1 MYCMIYSK
9 IYSIVL
15 SLIFYGGYSRTGVI
29 FLSFF
34 SFVNTNCVGT
44 ASYFS
49 FLFFL
54 IPNNSVYKRS
64 GIVIVKVHVETGKI
78 CDKNIIFDKLTT
90 GFIFF
95 SPVHRRFQRFDWRIT
110 FLFTFL
116 TNQSAD
122 SVRFNHNNFIKKCIK
137 KNKIKT

>member
-1 MYCMIYSK
+1 MICSK
-9 IYSIVL
+9 NYSIVL
-15 SLIFYGGYSRTGVI
+15 SLIFYGGYSWMGVI

-49 FLFFL
+49 FLFFADSQQFSL
-54 IPNNSVYKRS
+54 QKIGNCNSK
-64 GIVIVKVHVETGKI
+64 KVHVETGKI

-90 GFIFF
+90 GLIFF

-110 FLFTFL
+110 FLFTFF

-122 SVRFNHNNFIKKCIK
+122 SVQFNHNNSFIKKCIK
-137 KNKIKT
+137 KTK